1 MHLFALLRCAV
12 APCAALVPL
21 AIVAVLVA
29 EARAEPPDRYPL
41 AADLE
46 SFEAPSTPIASVEF
60 EPEPDEPTGAL
71 VLADAL
77 ALALLR
83 NPELAVDSY
92 EQRAREA
99 ALLQAGVR
107 PNPTLSL
114 GVEDIGGTG
123 DRQGLSDAQTT
134 LILSQVVELGG
145 KRAARVSLAR
155 ADVEVAAWD
164 YEIRRIEVF
173 SNVSDAF
180 VEVLAS
186 QERLILAEDALAIA
200 REVENVA
207 SRRTRAGMA
216 SPAEELRARVSV
228 DISSTLREHTHHELQ
243 AARQALAAHWAG
255 TPRFTRALGDLME
268 VPQPPSPDDLTRRI
282 EASPNVARWQAEVAR
297 REAMRKLA
305 RSSRTPNLELSGG
318 PRHLAASGG
327 EKGDMSLVAG
337 VSVPLPF
344 WDRRAGAIAE
354 AEQRFAQLAA
364 QRKSDLVRIRT
375 SIQAAQLKLVAA
387 VEEAKLLREQVLP
400 GIEQAVQI
408 LQRGYEEGRFA
419 QVEVLE
425 AERARVDARQQA
437 LSALVE
443 AHHSAREIERLT
455 GVPLEV
461 RQ

>member
-1 MHLFALLRCAV
+1 MRPFALLRCAV
-12 APCAALVPL
+12 FPCASL
-21 AIVAVLVA
+21 AILAVLVE
-29 EARAEPPDRYPL
+29 EARAEHPDRYPL

-46 SFEAPSTPIASVEF
+46 SFEAPSTPVAPH
-60 EPEPDEPTGAL
+60 EPELSEPTGEI

-123 DRQGLSDAQTT
+123 DRKGLGDAQTT

-155 ADVEVAAWD
+155 ADVEAAAWD
-164 YEIRRIEVF
+164 YEIQRIELF
-173 SNVSDAF
+173 SRVSDAF
-180 VEVLAS
+180 VEVLAA
-186 QERLILAEDALAIA
+186 QRRLSLADDALKIA
-200 REVENVA
+200 REVKSVA
-207 SRRTRAGMA
+207 TRRMKAGMA
-216 SPAEELRARVSV
+216 SPAEELRAGVSV
-228 DISSTLREHTHHELQ
+228 DISSTLREHTQHELK
-243 AARQALAAHWAG
+243 AARQALAALWAG
-255 TPRFTRALGDLME
+255 TPRFTRAQGDLMK
-268 VPQPPSPDDLTRRI
+268 VPEPPSADDLTRRI
-282 EASPNVARWQAEVAR
+282 ESSPNVARWQAEVAR

-305 RSSRTPNLELSGG
+305 RSSRTPNLELNGG

-327 EKGDMSLVAG
+327 EKGDMSLVVG

-344 WDRRAGAIAE
+344 WDRKAGAIAE
-354 AEQRFAQLAA
+354 AEQRFAQVAA
-364 QRKSDLVRIRT
+364 ERKADLVRVT
-375 SIQAAQLKLVAA
+375 TAIQAAQLGLVAA
-387 VEEAKLLREQVLP
+387 VEEAKVLRERVLP
-400 GIEQAVQI
+400 GIERTLEI
-408 LQRGYEEGRFA
+408 LRRGYEEGRFA

-425 AERARVDARQQA
+425 AEKARVEAREQE
-437 LSALVE
+437 LRSLVE
-443 AHHSAREIERLT
+443 AHQSAREIERLT